1 MKTWGSKIFILNL
14 FVFGK
19 LGKEC
24 TIVFLKKIKILSKK
38 KYLTFYIHVE
48 ETDLRIFRPK
58 SVFYLKKR
66 VR

>member
-38 KYLTFYIHVE
+38 NI
-48 ETDLRIFRPK
+48 
-58 SVFYLKKR
+58 
-66 VR
+66 